1 MFYRGKLESD
11 LSELV
16 GAISGVEGVL
26 AAILF
31 GSRAKGEADEYSDYD
46 VLVIFES
53 DEARRKNWDELY
65 ERVSRTGLFTQ
76 VLARSLKEVRERTEP
91 TFLREIL
98 EHGRVVFS
106 RYPIE
111 MPAAAGLTPA
121 RIVTYDLMNLSRD
134 EKQRFCSACSE
145 SEPGGTRTKGSSR
158 NTAEAGSG
166 MAASWCPRE
175 NTEKSKKSSPNSV
188 SSIERYP
195 HTSQRESCQKR

>member
-1 MFYRGKLESD
+1 MFYRGRLESG

-31 GSRAKGEADEYSDYD
+31 GSRAKGDADEYSDYD

-91 TFLREIL
+91 TFLHEIL
-98 EHGRVVFS
+98 GHGRVVFS

-121 RIVTYDLMNLSRD
+121 RIVTYDLMNLSRE
-134 EKQRFCSACSE
+134 EKQRFCYRLF
-145 SEPGGTRTKGSSR
+145 GKRTKGYAYEGELTKLGGSR
-158 NTAEAGSG
+158 LGDGCILVPEEKYGEVEKIFAGFDVKHKAIS
-166 MAASWCPRE
+166 AYIS
-175 NTEKSKKSSPNSV
+175 T
-188 SSIERYP
+188 
-195 HTSQRESCQKR
+195 